1 MREGQH
7 RRVVV
12 MIPTYNEGENI
23 RELIEEILRLPVDDD
38 LQVLVADDNSPDG
51 TGLIVQEMAEH
62 DHRIHVLIRKKR
74 RGRGSGGIDG
84 FKKALELSPGLVVE
98 MDGDFSHQPRFI
110 PGLLAAAVDYDLVL
124 GSRFVKGGK
133 DSDRNFIRKFITFCV
148 RTFIRSRFRVPVK
161 DVSSGFRC
169 FRKEVLESVDLDDL
183 ISVGPSIVLEILYKT
198 FLLGFRIGEIPIEF
212 IDRRKGRTKLTPL
225 TLVETLVMALKFE
238 RMYTAAGLKAK
249 G

>member
-1 MREGQH
+1 MKQGPS

-12 MIPTYNEGENI
+12 MIPTYNEAENI
-23 RELIEEILRLPVDDD
+23 RELIEEILRLPVDRD
-38 LQVLVADDNSPDG
+38 LRVLVADDNSPDG
-51 TGLIVQEMAEH
+51 TGLIVREMAGQ
-62 DHRIHVLIRKKR
+62 DPRVHVLIRMKR

-84 FKKALELSPGLVVE
+84 FKKALELSPDLIVE

-110 PGLLAAAVDYDLVL
+110 PGLLAAAADYDLVV
-124 GSRFVKGGK
+124 GSRFVRGGQ
-133 DSDRNFIRKFITFCV
+133 DSDRNFLRKLITFFV
-148 RTFIRSRFRVPVK
+148 RAFIRSRFRVPVK

-169 FRKEVLESVDLDDL
+169 FRREVLEKVDLDDL
-183 ISVGPSIVLEILYKT
+183 ISVGPSVVLEVLYKA

-212 IDRRKGRTKLTPL
+212 IDRRKGRTKLTL
-225 TLVETLVMALKFE
+225 LILVETLVMAMKFK